1 MNDPEGMN
9 FPYYLYRKINSCTEL
24 ILFVRN
30 KNFVQNDSS
39 SKSIDNNIVMQEKI
53 QTLAVMTIAHDS
65 QLI

>member
-1 MNDPEGMN
+1 M
-9 FPYYLYRKINSCTEL
+9 YRKINSCSEL